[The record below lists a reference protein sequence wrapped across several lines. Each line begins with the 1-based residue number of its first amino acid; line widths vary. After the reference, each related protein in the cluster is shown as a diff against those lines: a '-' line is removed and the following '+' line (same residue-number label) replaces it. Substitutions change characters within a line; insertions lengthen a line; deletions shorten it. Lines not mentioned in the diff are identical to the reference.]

1 MFYFVNA
8 EGYLIGVW
16 IGLVVLAIF
25 CTCMAV
31 KTAKKQK
38 AMREAIGKFEAMA
51 EGKTYDEV
59 RVVNDQIGTPTYCF
73 DLSRLLVDMCETEKY
88 GYYHATNEGDY
99 ISWYDFTCEIYKQAG
114 MDTKV
119 IPVSTEEYG
128 LSVAARPSNS
138 RLDRSKLL
146 REGFEPLP
154 LWQDAVARY
163 LKEADL

>member
-59 RVVNDQIGTPTYCF
+59 VAIMKKPQEEF
-73 DLSRLLVDMCETEKY
+73 EKISPNTGSTIKVAKWKG
-88 GYYHATNEGDY
+88 GYYYWEQCR
-99 ISWYDFTCEIYKQAG
+99 YDIVVVF
-114 MDTKV
+114 
-119 IPVSTEEYG
+119 EENGKFNNVKMY
-128 LSVAARPSNS
+128 
-138 RLDRSKLL
+138 
-146 REGFEPLP
+146 E
-154 LWQDAVARY
+154 
-163 LKEADL
+163 